1 MNIINE
7 ALEIND
13 ELIKWR
19 RDLHKI
25 PEIGMVLPK
34 TCEYVKSRLEEMGI
48 DYVTYEN
55 HSGICAVLGNKEG
68 KTIAIRADMDALE
81 IEEETNLDF
90 KSENGN
96 MHACGHDGHMAI
108 LLGTAKIFK
117 KNEDLINGKIKLI
130 FQPSEECAP
139 GGALAMIEDGVL
151 ENPKVD
157 AILALHVDNYTG
169 NCKNGDVIAKY
180 GSLSAFEDPINIKI
194 IGKGGHASTP
204 DLCIDP
210 ISIATLIINNIQ
222 YILTR
227 EIKQTIPTVISFSSI
242 QGGRNS
248 NNIIPDVVEI
258 KGTARNTDAQTR
270 KYVVKRIEEIVSGL
284 TKIMRADYELN
295 FDGGCLGVVNDDEMV
310 DRFIESSK
318 KILKEDEIQIRK
330 NDCLMGAEDAG
341 FFFDK
346 VKGCYFYLY
355 NPKAFEDGIVYPL
368 HNSKYVMD
376 DSVLYKGVALFLQ
389 TALDYLFE
397 VDN

>member
-1 MNIINE
+1 MNILSE

-34 TCEYVKSRLEEMGI
+34 TCEYVKNRLEEMGI
-48 DYVTYEN
+48 EYVTYEN

-108 LLGTAKIFK
+108 LLGTAKILK
-117 KNEDLINGKIKLI
+117 KNEALINGKVKLI

-151 ENPKVD
+151 EDPKVD
-157 AILALHVDNYTG
+157 AILALHVDNYTP

-210 ISIATLIINNIQ
+210 ISIATLVINNIQ

-258 KGTARNTDAQTR
+258 KGTARNTDAETR

-284 TKIMRADYELN
+284 TKMMRADYELN

-355 NPKAFEDGIVYPL
+355 NPKTFEDGIVYPL

>member
-1 MNIINE
+1 MNIRSE
-7 ALEIND
+7 ALDISN

-19 RDLHKI
+19 RDLHKM
-25 PEIGMVLPK
+25 PEIGMILPK
-34 TCEYVKSRLEEMGI
+34 TCQYVRDRLDEMGI
-48 DYVTYEN
+48 EHITYEN

-81 IEEETNLDF
+81 IKEETNLEF

-96 MHACGHDGHMAI
+96 MHACGHDAHTAI
-108 LLGTAKIFK
+108 LLAVAKILK
-117 KNEDLINGKIKLI
+117 RNEEKLNGKVKLI

-157 AILALHVDNYTG
+157 AMLALHVDNESG
-169 NCKNGDVIAKY
+169 NCKNGDVIVKY
-180 GSLSAFEDPINIKI
+180 GSVSAFEDPINMKI

-210 ISIATLIINNIQ
+210 ISISTLVINNIQ

-258 KGTARNTDAQTR
+258 KGTVRNTDVETR
-270 KYVVKRIEEIVSGL
+270 KFVLKRIEEIVSGL
-284 TKIMRADYELN
+284 TKIMRADFELN
-295 FDGGCLGVVNDDEMV
+295 FDGGCSGVVNDADMV
-310 DRFIESSK
+310 DRFIKSSK
-318 KILKEDEIQIRK
+318 KIVEEDEIHIAEE
-330 NDCLMGAEDAG
+330 CSMGAEDAG
-341 FFFDK
+341 FFFEK
-346 VKGCYFYLY
+346 VKGCYFKLY
-355 NPKAFEDGIVYPL
+355 NPVAFEDGIIYPL
-368 HNSKYVMD
+368 HNSKYIMD
-376 DSVLYKGVALFLQ
+376 ESVLHKGVALFLQ
-389 TALDYLFE
+389 SAIDYLN
-397 VDN
+397 DN